1 MADWGTRWAGWTG
14 LRLSISR
21 QRVLGM
27 SMQGDTARA
36 GDRQGLVNLSQR
48 GHAGKK
54 GREEAGRSLLSVL
67 SLLGLHT
74 DVHFLHRQAR
84 DLALLSNLVEEVAE
98 SCCLPPPPVRG
109 KANAKALC
117 LHAVLFLKSWLPGAG
132 PGSHSPAVAC
142 HWPHKEATSVL
153 A

>member
-1 MADWGTRWAGWTG
+1 
-14 LRLSISR
+14 
-21 QRVLGM
+21 M

-36 GDRQGLVNLSQR
+36 GDRQGSVNLSQR

-98 SCCLPPPPVRG
+98 SCCLASASCKRQSQPTGPVPPHCS
-109 KANAKALC
+109 L
-117 LHAVLFLKSWLPGAG
+117 S
-132 PGSHSPAVAC
+132 
-142 HWPHKEATSVL
+142 
-153 A
+153 